1 MLKNQSVSFKNLT
14 LTFVGCVL
22 AIGIAG
28 CASSGKK
35 GFDSNFGWRDGEL
48 MRIAV
53 GRVFNEQIRNSVN
66 GNNVPLLSNASRDI
80 FGMSAVR
87 ALDFPGQTN
96 YWNNYGDN
104 NTNGFVTAVREVKAG
119 KKTCWEFNAVVRTGE
134 YQGEVDGIACKK
146 GEGNPWLI
154 KRP

>member
-14 LTFVGCVL
+14 LTLIGCVL

-35 GFDSNFGWRDGEL
+35 GFETSFGWRDGEL
-48 MRIAV
+48 VTHAV
-53 GRVFNEQIRNSVN
+53 GRVFNEQIRHSVN
-66 GNNVPLLSNASRDI
+66 GSNAPLLSTASRDV
-80 FGMSAVR
+80 FGMSAER

-104 NTNGFVTAVREVKAG
+104 DTHGFVTAVREVKAG
-119 KKTCWEFNAVVRTGE
+119 KKTCWEFNAVVRTAG
-134 YQGEVDGIACKK
+134 YQGEINGIACKK
-146 GEGNPWLI
+146 GENDPWLT